1 MTTTSTAYSD
11 NDATRSS
18 RIGPIVKRFD
28 KIAPSA
34 SFVELIDTVM
44 ETAEALDTL
53 EGYEIADYILK
64 MIELGNSEDENL
76 NEVKLAGR
84 SSTYKKMRQ
93 KRYYRRRKQFLKRKR
108 EEFQRSIK
116 GKRAEKFKKS
126 NAGKYKSPVL
136 KKNKTINRSK
146 KHSNFK

>member
-34 SFVELIDTVM
+34 SFVELIDTVV

-53 EGYEIADYILK
+53 EAYETADYILK

-76 NEVKLAGR
+76 NEVKLAGK
-84 SSTYKKMRQ
+84 SGTYKRMRQ
-93 KRYYRRRKQFLKRKR
+93 KRYYRKRKQFLKRKR

-116 GKRAEKFKKS
+116 GKRAEKLKKS
-126 NAGKYKSPVL
+126 NRGKYSTPTGR
-136 KKNKTINRSK
+136 KKTLYRTR
-146 KHSNFK
+146 KHSNLK